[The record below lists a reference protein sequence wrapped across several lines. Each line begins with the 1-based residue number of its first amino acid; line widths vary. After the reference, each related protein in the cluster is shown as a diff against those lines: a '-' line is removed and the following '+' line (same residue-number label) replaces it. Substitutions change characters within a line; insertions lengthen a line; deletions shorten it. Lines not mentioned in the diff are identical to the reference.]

1 MLTIFF
7 FFEGES
13 YKGQD
18 IFPTSGNIQTIS
30 EPQKEELEPTS
41 QSIRSGSLDKI
52 TETQEKDASQL
63 PQDEMMVSGKE
74 ERTCAASESEQ
85 MGSITSSSKPPLT
98 RYYDKVFNV
107 SFLCTFCSQW
117 IN

>member
-1 MLTIFF
+1 MLTIFI

-30 EPQKEELEPTS
+30 EPQKEQLEPTS
-41 QSIRSGSLDKI
+41 QSIRSGSFDKI
-52 TETQEKDASQL
+52 TDTQEKNAI
-63 PQDEMMVSGKE
+63 MVSDKE

-85 MGSITSSSKPPLT
+85 MGSITSSSKTPLT
-98 RYYDKVFNV
+98 R
-107 SFLCTFCSQW
+107 
-117 IN
+117 

>member
-41 QSIRSGSLDKI
+41 QSIRSGSLDKR
-52 TETQEKDASQL
+52 TDTQVNRIELSAQKQTHTN
-63 PQDEMMVSGKE
+63 K
-74 ERTCAASESEQ
+74 
-85 MGSITSSSKPPLT
+85 
-98 RYYDKVFNV
+98 
-107 SFLCTFCSQW
+107 

>member
-30 EPQKEELEPTS
+30 EPQKEQLEPAS
-41 QSIRSGSLDKI
+41 QSIRSGCLDKI
-52 TETQEKDASQL
+52 IDTQEQNASQL
-63 PQDEMMVSGKE
+63 PQDETMVSDKE

-85 MGSITSSSKPPLT
+85 MGSITSSSNRPLT
-98 RYYDKVFNV
+98 RYHEKVFDV
-107 SFLCTFCSQW
+107 SFLSTFCSQW

>member
-1 MLTIFF
+1 MLTIFI

-30 EPQKEELEPTS
+30 EPQKEQLEPTS
-41 QSIRSGSLDKI
+41 QSIRSGSFDKI
-52 TETQEKDASQL
+52 TDTQEKNASQL
-63 PQDEMMVSGKE
+63 PQDEIMVSDKE

-85 MGSITSSSKPPLT
+85 MGSITSSSKTPLT
-98 RYYDKVFNV
+98 R
-107 SFLCTFCSQW
+107 
-117 IN
+117 